1 MYSRIVVAYTVTGE
15 GRDALALAGQLAA
28 ADDARIVV
36 AHAIASPRATTRK
49 ARGALA
55 DVRTRVALGREAIHE
70 VLGPDAPAVYRPLVD
85 RPYPSTVHTLAR
97 RLDAGLIVAGQ
108 SRLGPIARALVG
120 GGVSIEPLVAG
131 APCPVAIAPAGQQ
144 FRSDLPLARIAVP
157 CDGSVEAE
165 RALPFATA
173 LAEDVGCPLRL
184 VAFDRAERDA
194 AEAVADQLDTTA
206 PVEVVALHGDPTR
219 NLLGQHGEGAD
230 ALVIG
235 CPHPATSD
243 GVPGGAMWSRVLRH
257 ATCPV
262 WAIGPSAVA
271 PVRAHDRMTAA

>member
-15 GRDALALAGQLAA
+15 GRDALALAGQLATGE
-28 ADDARIVV
+28 DARIIV
-36 AHAIASPRATTRK
+36 AHAIASPPADRPR
-49 ARGALA
+49 RGALA
-55 DVRTRVALGREAIHE
+55 DVRTRVALGRDAIAE
-70 VLGPDAPAVYRPLVD
+70 VLGLDAPAVYRPLVD

-120 GGVSIEPLVAG
+120 GGVPIEPLVAG

-144 FRSDLPLARIAVP
+144 FRTDLPLGRIAVP
-157 CDGSVEAE
+157 CDGSVESE
-165 RALPFATA
+165 RALPFALA
-173 LAEDVGCPLRL
+173 IAEDAGCALRL
-184 VAFDRAERDA
+184 VAFDRAERA
-194 AEAVADQLDTTA
+194 AVEAIAERLDTTV
-206 PVEVVALHGDPTR
+206 PVEVVALHGDPAR

-230 ALVIG
+230 AIVVG
-235 CPHPATSD
+235 CPDPSTAD

-262 WAIGPSAVA
+262 WAIGPRAATS
-271 PVRAHDRMTAA
+271 VRTRSRIAAA

>member
-28 ADDARIVV
+28 ADDSRIVV
-36 AHAIASPRATTRK
+36 AHAIASPRTTRK
-49 ARGALA
+49 TRGALA
-55 DVRTRVALGREAIHE
+55 DVRTRVALGREAIEE

-85 RPYPSTVHTLAR
+85 RPYPGTVHTVAR
-97 RLDAGLIVAGQ
+97 RIGAGLIVAGQ

-120 GGVSIEPLVAG
+120 GGVPIEPLVAG

-144 FRSDLPLARIAVP
+144 FRTDLPLGRIAVP
-157 CDGSVEAE
+157 CDGSLEAE

-173 LAEDVGCPLRL
+173 IAEEAGCALRL
-184 VAFDRAERDA
+184 VAFDRGDRAAAEGVAERI
-194 AEAVADQLDTTA
+194 DTSV
-206 PVEVVALHGDPTR
+206 PVEVVALHGDPAR

-230 ALVIG
+230 ALVVG
-235 CPHPATSD
+235 CPDPSTAG
-243 GVPGGAMWSRVLRH
+243 GVPGGAVWSRVLRH

-262 WAIGPSAVA
+262 WAVGPRAAAPARARGRVSVA
-271 PVRAHDRMTAA
+271 